1 MMEPKTDHPFAL
13 GAHFNGRGVNFALFS
28 AHAEK
33 VELCLFDERGER
45 ETHRIA
51 MPGPVNDIWHCYVPQ
66 VGPGLLYGYRVYGPY
81 DPLAG
86 HRFNPHKLVI
96 DPYTRALDRPFEWN
110 DLHCG
115 YSVGDSRG
123 DLSFDTRDNA
133 EFMPKCRVVDPAFDW
148 KGDIPPQTAAN
159 QTTIYEL
166 HVRGYTM
173 RHPAIAQP
181 LRGSCAAL
189 VSPEVINHL
198 RVLGI
203 SAVELLPVHPTG
215 TSRALW
221 QNGLRDFWG
230 YNSIAFFAPEPRILA
245 SGSVSE
251 FKAMVRAFH
260 EAGIEVILDVVFNH
274 TGEGDELGPTLSFR
288 GIDNA
293 SYYCLAEDKRRYVD
307 FTGCKNTLNVEHP
320 RVLKMILDALHYWA
334 AEMRVDGFRFDL
346 AVSLAREG
354 HHFSPYALF
363 FAALRQ
369 DPILAR
375 VKLIAEPWDLGPDGY
390 QLGSFP
396 ADWSEW
402 NDKFRDTMRRFWRGD
417 AGLLGDFSTRLAG
430 SSDVYA
436 PSGRGPTASVNYI
449 TAHDGFTLRDLVSYA
464 VKHNEANCED
474 NRDGA
479 EENFSANYGVE
490 GESNDSAIRVIRL
503 RQRRNLIATLLFSE
517 GIPMLTA
524 GDEFGRTQMG
534 NNNAYCQ
541 DNETSWVDWD
551 AIDHNFMEFV
561 RRLLQLRLRFSV
573 LRRPRF
579 FSGDQISGTSSKDIA
594 WLLPDGRE
602 LFGSDWHGTSCLGVS
617 YALDGSET
625 EDGALLL
632 LVNPLSSATE
642 FSLPPGSWR
651 CLLDTVHDVTCEEY
665 VVGRIFTLEGHSL
678 TLLLGSR
685 IV

>member
-1 MMEPKTDHPFAL
+1 MMEPEAGQPSPL
-13 GAHFNGRGVNFALFS
+13 GARFYGDGVNFALFS

-33 VELCLFDERGER
+33 VELCLFDERGAR

-51 MPGPVNDIWHCYVPQ
+51 MLHRENDIWHCNVPE

-81 DPLAG
+81 DPQAG
-86 HRFNPHKLVI
+86 HRFNPHKLLI
-96 DPYTRALDRPFEWN
+96 DPYARALDRPFEWN

-115 YSVGDSRG
+115 YSVGDPCL

-133 EFMPKCRVVDPAFDW
+133 VFMPKCRVVDSTFDW
-148 KGDIPPQTAAN
+148 KGDIPPQRAAN

-173 RHPAIAQP
+173 RHPAIPQP

-189 VSPEVINHL
+189 ASPEVINHL

-230 YNSIAFFAPEPRILA
+230 YNSIAFFALEPRILA

-251 FKAMVRAFH
+251 FKTMVRAFH

-274 TGEGDELGPTLSFR
+274 TGEGDEMGPTLSFR

-320 RVLKMILDALHYWA
+320 RVLEMVLDALRYWTG
-334 AEMRVDGFRFDL
+334 EMHVDGFRFDL
-346 AVSLAREG
+346 AVTLAREG
-354 HHFSPYALF
+354 HHFSRHALF
-363 FAALRQ
+363 FAALRR

-396 ADWSEW
+396 AAWSEW
-402 NDKFRDTMRRFWRGD
+402 NDKFRNTMRRFWRGD
-417 AGLLGDFSTRLAG
+417 PGMFSDFSRRLAG

-436 PSGRGPTASVNYI
+436 PSGRGPTASINYI
-449 TAHDGFTLRDLVSYA
+449 TAHDGFTLHDLVSYA
-464 VKHNEANCED
+464 VKHNEANAEA

-490 GESNDSAIRVIRL
+490 GESNDPAVRSARL
-503 RQRRNLIATLLFSE
+503 RQRRNLIATLLFSD

-524 GDEFGRTQMG
+524 GDEFGRSQMG

-541 DNETSWVDWD
+541 DNETSWVDWNVVD
-551 AIDHNFMEFV
+551 RNFMEFV

-573 LRRPRF
+573 LRRARF
-579 FSGDQISGTSSKDIA
+579 FSGNQVSETGSKDIA

-602 LFGSDWHGTSCLGVS
+602 LSGSDWHGTSCLGVS
-617 YALDGSET
+617 YALDEAET
-625 EDGALLL
+625 EDGVLLL
-632 LVNPLSSATE
+632 LVNPSSSAIE
-642 FSLPPGSWR
+642 FTLPPGSWR
-651 CLLDTVHDVTCEEY
+651 CLLDTVRDLRCEED
-665 VVGRIFTLEGHSL
+665 VVGRIFQLESHSL
-678 TLLLGSR
+678 ALLGSSR